1 MNISQDKKI
10 NEIIKPNE
18 VSSKDAFISSS
29 NKEQIKSDKNKTKK
43 RSISNHKNQNEKE
56 ITQKKKI
63 YFDDDEISEK
73 EKENHENQIQKDKNN
88 LNDEPIV
95 YKPTHYLETTDNIN
109 SLRINSTQ
117 NKKKSYKWKIIILL
131 IVLASLLIIS
141 LALYFIL
148 KASKTQTTQL
158 SISSTEILEMT
169 QQNETSLITKP
180 TAEELESSLATPI
193 AQKQTSLINQQ
204 ISEELESSLLS
215 ISFSTN

>member
-43 RSISNHKNQNEKE
+43 RSISNNKKQNEKE
-56 ITQKKKI
+56 ITQKKNV

-73 EKENHENQIQKDKNN
+73 EKENHENQIQKDKKN

-109 SLRINSTQ
+109 SLRINITQ
-117 NKKKSYKWKIIILL
+117 NKKKSFKWKIIILL
-131 IVLASLLIIS
+131 IVLISLLIIS
-141 LALYFIL
+141 LPF
-148 KASKTQTTQL
+148 
-158 SISSTEILEMT
+158 
-169 QQNETSLITKP
+169 
-180 TAEELESSLATPI
+180 
-193 AQKQTSLINQQ
+193 
-204 ISEELESSLLS
+204 
-215 ISFSTN
+215 ISFLDPPKLKQLN